1 MVEMCTYLGI
11 YNLPGRRNVCRTG
24 KRFDPGTATATNAP
38 NGPTQTRLFSSSS
51 LPSLRTTCALLLL
64 LRLFLVAPICAL
76 LLLLLHFAHCK
87 SKTTHHPTTPYI
99 DSGPIDIKSRTRRT
113 TKTSGELHLFLILL
127 LLLLLLLRC
136 VVGSS
141 AIFR

>member
-1 MVEMCTYLGI
+1 
-11 YNLPGRRNVCRTG
+11 
-24 KRFDPGTATATNAP
+24 
-38 NGPTQTRLFSSSS
+38 

-64 LRLFLVAPICAL
+64 LLPLFLVAPICAL
-76 LLLLLHFAHCK
+76 LLVLLHFAHCK
-87 SKTTHHPTTPYI
+87 SKTHHPTTPYI
-99 DSGPIDIKSRTRRT
+99 DSGTIDIKSRTRRT